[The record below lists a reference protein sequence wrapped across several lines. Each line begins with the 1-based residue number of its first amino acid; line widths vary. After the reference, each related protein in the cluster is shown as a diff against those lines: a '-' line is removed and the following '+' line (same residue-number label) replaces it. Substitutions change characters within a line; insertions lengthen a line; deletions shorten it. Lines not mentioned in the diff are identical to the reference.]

1 MGVGQQRVDRQLVG
15 AAGQVGA
22 AGAADLSVERL
33 PPGVG
38 RDEMTVALACEG
50 AHAVTDGQAAQAQEF
65 GDRHT
70 IGAGQAW
77 AALAAAFH
85 PQVLGVEPAFP
96 GAGLAPSLPGR
107 REPGKGGGPGQIA
120 GLLGPQPQG
129 GDPLINQKA
138 VGQLLG
144 GTGRSPPAVRPVVHK
159 AAPSLAGRRDGHH
172 AKSSGRPGP
181 IYLGSLQRIA
191 VSLSKRD
198 QKRGSTG
205 KVQQYRLTIHQEVMA
220 PEGREHWT
228 GEWLDWDLINTY
240 DNGEAAASK
249 GEHKRQYAMLPTIH
263 HRYNQLVQDFVI
275 CAWCTNDAKHVITPI
290 GVLEFCKA
298 VLNQSAN
305 WGEP

>member
-1 MGVGQQRVDRQLVG
+1 MGVGQQRLDRQLVG

-33 PPGVG
+33 PPGAG

-138 VGQLLG
+138 VGQLQG
-144 GTGRSPPAVRPVVHK
+144 GGQGAVRQRFGRWCIKLPLPLPAGEMAITPSPAAGQGPSISARCSESLSACPRGTRSV
-159 AAPSLAGRRDGHH
+159 AAP
-172 AKSSGRPGP
+172 AKCSST
-181 IYLGSLQRIA
+181 
-191 VSLSKRD
+191 D
-198 QKRGSTG
+198 
-205 KVQQYRLTIHQEVMA
+205 
-220 PEGREHWT
+220 
-228 GEWLDWDLINTY
+228 
-240 DNGEAAASK
+240 
-249 GEHKRQYAMLPTIH
+249 
-263 HRYNQLVQDFVI
+263 
-275 CAWCTNDAKHVITPI
+275 
-290 GVLEFCKA
+290 
-298 VLNQSAN
+298 
-305 WGEP
+305 